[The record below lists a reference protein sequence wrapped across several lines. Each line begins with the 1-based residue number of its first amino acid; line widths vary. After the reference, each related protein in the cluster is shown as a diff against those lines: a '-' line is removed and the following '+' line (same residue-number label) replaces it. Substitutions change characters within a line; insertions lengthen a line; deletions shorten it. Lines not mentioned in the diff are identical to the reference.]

1 MNNVTELK
9 QQAAEYAVQFVKP
22 GMVVGLGHGS
32 TAIWAVR
39 RIAELL
45 KTGELD
51 DVVCVPCSL
60 QVQADARK
68 LEIPL
73 TTLEDAPVIDI
84 TIDGAD
90 EIDADFNVIKGG
102 GGALLR
108 EKIVAQATKREIVV
122 ADASKVSSA
131 LGTNFAVPVE
141 VSQFGWMLQMTF
153 LEGLGARCKR
163 RPHPEGFPF
172 LTDQRNFIVD
182 CEFGP
187 IADVHA
193 LARAMNDRAGI
204 VEHGLF
210 LNLVHDIVVAGP
222 EGITHRTKS

>member
-1 MNNVTELK
+1 VDNVTEQK
-9 QQAAEYAVQFVKP
+9 RQAAEYAVQWVKP
-22 GMVVGLGHGS
+22 GMIVGLGHGS
-32 TAIWAVR
+32 TAIWAIR

-45 KTGELD
+45 KSGELTD
-51 DVVCVPCSL
+51 IICVPCSL
-60 QVQADARK
+60 QVQSDARK
-68 LEIPL
+68 LDIPL
-73 TTLEDAPVIDI
+73 TTLDDSPVIDV

-90 EIDADFNVIKGG
+90 EIDPNMNVIKGG

-122 ADASKVSSA
+122 ADASKVSDA
-131 LGTNFAVPVE
+131 LGTHFAVPVE
-141 VSQFGWMLQMTF
+141 VSQFGWTSQLAF

-172 LTDQRNFIVD
+172 LTDQRNFIID

-210 LNLVHDIVVAGP
+210 LNLVHDIVVATP
-222 EGITHRTKS
+222 EGITHHTKQ